1 MPPKR
6 RQRAQSV
13 QSDESQPLR
22 RSSRIARSSRAS
34 SVASEAP
41 EDHPIQ
47 STEDG
52 LSDFTYT
59 RHPNS
64 DAPQAQIQEE
74 QAFPSKKDKGK
85 RKKTSKAALT
95 APAVQPIQEE
105 DEDEDFVMAA
115 IKEEQEDEEAY
126 QAVQKRP
133 PPFFD
138 VDLAVSQVFSHP
150 DYVHRLTSEQKDAV
164 IHAFVEREDAG
175 RRFVNELETH
185 NEELRQDLE
194 KANKKTETYDELE
207 SDNRELTQALKSS
220 NDQVARL
227 KKNSFRNYLF
237 QEELEKKQR
246 EERAKV
252 EAEQQTQPAEPST
265 ATNTTSPANA
275 IKKAPA
281 AENEPEPAQ
290 AQSKTSGTAITT
302 TSTTPPNQLP
312 ATPTPHQQT
321 GSFSL
326 RSSFLG
332 RLVGSIS
339 SPFSSHKQQSDA
351 NQTESQSTPSAKRQL
366 PSNEA
371 SGEPLGQLPA
381 HRKRRAADGES
392 EEPLAKRPTSRNGR
406 ITNEN
411 RESFGQSRTSQKHG
425 AAPEQPQ
432 APSAH
437 RPTPRKRRAPEEP
450 EVEQAQLQ
458 NTPRTPHLPPY
469 KPLQPKVF
477 SPTKV
482 SSSTPQ
488 AISNSKTS
496 SSPRHPSTI
505 HSARNRPIDSPMTT
519 ISERTEPDNSF
530 AASQQTPYPT
540 IPEEPESDNTFTVP
554 EPTPAAP
561 STVPRRRTVGQA
573 RAEIAARNA
582 ALTPA
587 RPFQKPAAPR
597 EPNADAR
604 MLKLHRYRDLNLQL
618 KKLKEDPEIIEMVR
632 RPFKRVKVDTLD
644 HLPHHRPGESSGTF
658 RVPEIFDDEIEVD
671 ADDTDYNIFSEA
683 NPATSTTAPP
693 TAPVLSAAPVADK
706 ATAPTPAPQ
715 RLGAAAETGAAEASM
730 EAPMQEGPAM
740 TFDWPD
746 VGQAQPGQESEY
758 DQFQGAKFTYGLASW
773 MATGTSAVTW
783 T

>member
-1 MPPKR
+1 M
-6 RQRAQSV
+6 

-22 RSSRIARSSRAS
+22 RSSRIRSSRAS

-74 QAFPSKKDKGK
+74 EQAFPSKKDKGK

-105 DEDEDFVMAA
+105 EEDEDEDSVLAA
-115 IKEEQEDEEAY
+115 LKEEQEDEKAY

-138 VDLAVSQVFSHP
+138 VDLAVSQVLCHP
-150 DYVHRLTSEQKDAV
+150 DYVQRLTSEQKDAV

-175 RRFVNELETH
+175 RRFVDDLESH

-194 KANKKTETYDELE
+194 KANKKTETFDELE
-207 SDNRELTQALKSS
+207 NDNRELTQALKSS
-220 NDQVARL
+220 NDHVARL

-237 QEELEKKQR
+237 QEELEKKKA
-246 EERAKV
+246 EERAKA

-265 ATNTTSPANA
+265 ATNTAAPVNA
-275 IKKAPA
+275 VSKAPA
-281 AENEPEPAQ
+281 AEKEPESAG
-290 AQSKTSGTAITT
+290 AQSKTPATAITT
-302 TSTTPPNQLP
+302 TSTTPPNQFP
-312 ATPTPHQQT
+312 ATPTPYQQT

-339 SPFSSHKQQSDA
+339 SPFSSHKHQP
-351 NQTESQSTPSAKRQL
+351 NTEQTESQSTPSAKRQL
-366 PSNEA
+366 PSNET

-381 HRKRRAADGES
+381 HRKRRVADGES
-392 EEPLAKRPTSRNGR
+392 EEPLPKRPNSRSGR
-406 ITNEN
+406 ATNEN
-411 RESFGQSRTSQKHG
+411 QESFEQPRTAHKQG
-425 AAPEQPQ
+425 AATEQPQ

-450 EVEQAQLQ
+450 EVEEPQLQ

-477 SPTKV
+477 SPRKV

-488 AISNSKTS
+488 AMSNSKTS
-496 SSPRHPSTI
+496 NSPRHPSTI
-505 HSARNRPIDSPMTT
+505 HSARHRPMDSPMTT

-540 IPEEPESDNTFTVP
+540 IPEESESDSTFTVP
-554 EPTPAAP
+554 EPTPNAP
-561 STVPRRRTVGQA
+561 STVPRRRTVSQA

-618 KKLKEDPEIIEMVR
+618 QKLKEDPEIIEMVR

-683 NPATSTTAPP
+683 NPAASTTTATS
-693 TAPVLSAAPVADK
+693 TAPVVSTAPGADK
-706 ATAPTPAPQ
+706 ATAQTPAPQ
-715 RLGAAAETGAAEASM
+715 RLDVTAETGAAEASM
-730 EAPMQEGPAM
+730 EAPMQDGPAM

-746 VGQAQPGQESEY
+746 VGQAQPGQEPEY